1 MKSEKVPLEVFV
13 RQVFATRA
21 VQQIVDRWPI
31 KAEIGLDLV
40 VKHLEELGIFTVEPM
55 VQGPVISKQIVFFL
69 QNSPSI
75 IEAIAQTRKAAAKAA
90 KSSKSRA
97 GRE

>member
-1 MKSEKVPLEVFV
+1 MKSEKVPMEVFV
-13 RQVFATRA
+13 REVFATRT

-31 KAEIGLDLV
+31 KSEVGLNLV
-40 VKHLEELGIFTVEPM
+40 LRHLEDLGIFAVEPM
-55 VQGPVISKQIVFFL
+55 VQGPIISKQIVFFL
-69 QNSPSI
+69 ENSPSI
-75 IEAIAQTRKAAAKAA
+75 IEAIAKTRKAAADAA

>member
-1 MKSEKVPLEVFV
+1 MKSEKVPLEIFV
-13 RQVFATRA
+13 RQVFASRA

-31 KAEIGLDLV
+31 KSEIGFNLV
-40 VKHLEELGIFTVEPM
+40 LKHLDELGIFTVEPI
-55 VQGPVISKQIVFFL
+55 VQGPVISKQIIFFL
-69 QNSPSI
+69 QNSPAI
-75 IEAIAQTRKAAAKAA
+75 IEAIAKTRRAADAA